1 MSENTEKRKPTFRYA
16 VLVILA
22 VIIFTTIGMVGYG
35 ASVTTMFLLSWI
47 IVVPA
52 AMKLGYTNSEIERA
66 GFEVGVDAFQSN
78 FIILSVGALIAA
90 WTASG
95 TIPTIVYSGLL
106 IITPKYFLVATLIIC
121 SLTSIATGTSWGTLG
136 TSGVALISIGNSMGV
151 HPGLTAGAIIS
162 GAFFGDK
169 MSPLSDTT
177 NLAAAI
183 CKTNII
189 THIKHMMGTTVPSY
203 IICVILYTVI
213 GFKYANSTIDYHQIS
228 EVTTI
233 LKANFHIGVI
243 ALIPIIFLMILLVL
257 QKPPILSILASTVM
271 AGVVAVLQEGQ
282 KIKDIFEYMLS
293 GFQIETGLAY
303 TDKLLNRGG
312 IMSMAETALLVFVVF
327 VIAGILQRTGFLE
340 VLLEPMIKRIGNSRT
355 KLVGSTFI
363 VSYLANAFSS
373 SMMFTSVFVGTVMS
387 PIFREFKLKP
397 ENLSRII
404 EDTATLGAPLIPWN
418 SNAIFCSQTL
428 GVGIFTFIP
437 YCFLNWI
444 SPIINFIYGVT
455 GFSMPTYTD
464 EELKELERQE
474 LESQNF
480 ANI

>member
-1 MSENTEKRKPTFRYA
+1 MSNNTEKRKPTFRFA
-16 VLVILA
+16 LLVILA
-22 VIIFTTIGMVGYG
+22 VIGFATIGMVGFG
-35 ASVTTMFLLSWI
+35 ASVTTVFLLSWL

-78 FIILSVGALIAA
+78 FIILSVGVLIAA
-90 WTASG
+90 WLASG
-95 TIPTIVYSGLL
+95 TIPTIVYGGLL
-106 IITPKYFLVATLIIC
+106 TITPKYFLVATLIIC
-121 SLTSIATGTSWGTLG
+121 SATSLATGTSWGTLG
-136 TSGVALISIGNSMGV
+136 TSGVALIAIGNSMGV

-169 MSPLSDTT
+169 MSPLSDST
-177 NLAAAI
+177 NLAAAV
-183 CKTNII
+183 CKTNIM
-189 THIKHMMGTTVPSY
+189 THIKHMMGTTVPSF
-203 IICVILYTVI
+203 IICLVLYTVI
-213 GFKYANSTIDYHQIS
+213 GFKYAGNTIDSHQIN
-228 EVTTI
+228 EVMTV
-233 LKANFHIGVI
+233 LESNFHIGFV
-243 ALIPIIFLMILLVL
+243 ALIPIIFLMILLIL
-257 QKPPILSILASTVM
+257 QKPPIISILSSAVV
-271 AGVVAVLQEGQ
+271 AGVIALFQEGQ
-282 KIKDIFEYMLS
+282 KIPDILDYMLN
-293 GFQIETGLAY
+293 GFNIETGLEY

-340 VLLEPMIKRIGNSRT
+340 VLLEPMIKKIGQSRT
-355 KLVGSTFI
+355 KLVGTTFI
-363 VSYLANAFSS
+363 VSYLSNAFSS
-373 SMMFTSVFVGTVMS
+373 SMMFTSVFVGTAMS

-428 GVGIFTFIP
+428 GVGVFTFMP
-437 YCFLNWI
+437 FCFLNWI

-455 GFSMPTYTD
+455 GFNMNTYTD
-464 EELKELERQE
+464 EELIELEKRE
-474 LESQNF
+474 LECRNF

>member
-1 MSENTEKRKPTFRYA
+1 MSNNTEKRKPTFRFA
-16 VLVILA
+16 LLVILA
-22 VIIFTTIGMVGYG
+22 VIGFATIGMVGFG
-35 ASVTTMFLLSWI
+35 ASVTTVFLLSWL

-78 FIILSVGALIAA
+78 FIILSVGVLIAA
-90 WTASG
+90 WLASG
-95 TIPTIVYSGLL
+95 TIPTIVYGGLL
-106 IITPKYFLVATLIIC
+106 TITPKYFLVATLIIC
-121 SLTSIATGTSWGTLG
+121 SATSLATGTSWGTLG
-136 TSGVALISIGNSMGV
+136 TSGVALIAIGNSMGV

-169 MSPLSDTT
+169 MSPLSDST
-177 NLAAAI
+177 NLAAAV
-183 CKTNII
+183 CKTDIM
-189 THIKHMMGTTVPSY
+189 THIKHMMGTTVPSFM
-203 IICVILYTVI
+203 ICLVLYTVI
-213 GFKYANSTIDYHQIS
+213 GFKYAGNTIDSHQIN
-228 EVTTI
+228 EVMTV
-233 LKANFHIGVI
+233 LESNFHIGFV

-257 QKPPILSILASTVM
+257 QKPPIISILSSAVM
-271 AGVVAVLQEGQ
+271 AGVIAFFQEGQ
-282 KIKDIFEYMLS
+282 KIPDILDYMLN
-293 GFQIETGLAY
+293 GFNIETGLEY

-340 VLLEPMIKRIGNSRT
+340 VLLEPMIKKIGQSRT
-355 KLVGSTFI
+355 KLVGTTFI

-373 SMMFTSVFVGTVMS
+373 SMMFTSVFVGTAMS

-428 GVGIFTFIP
+428 GVGVFTFIP
-437 YCFLNWI
+437 FCFLNWI
-444 SPIINFIYGVT
+444 SPIINFIYGAT
-455 GFSMPTYTD
+455 GFNMKTYTD
-464 EELKELERQE
+464 EELIELEKRE
-474 LESQNF
+474 LECQNF